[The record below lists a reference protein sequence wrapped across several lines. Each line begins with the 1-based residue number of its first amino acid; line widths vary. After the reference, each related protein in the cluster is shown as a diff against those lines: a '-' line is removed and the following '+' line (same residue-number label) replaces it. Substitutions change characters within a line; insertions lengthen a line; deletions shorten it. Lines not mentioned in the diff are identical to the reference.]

1 MRAVEREGGGVMA
14 ASTHRVEVVP
24 VVLEKHPN
32 ADSLSIV
39 RVFGFTVCVRT
50 SDWIGRDIGAY
61 IQPDSVVDSTR
72 PEFAFLARHERIK
85 VKKLRG
91 VVSMGLLMPAPDGAE
106 IGDDVAEQLGVTHYE
121 PQIKGE
127 PGTPGG
133 QSLEATTPPSVYAP
147 KYDVE
152 SARRYARDVMIPCEP
167 IIATEKVHGA
177 NARWCFDGEK
187 FHAGSRNEWKLDAEG
202 NMYWSALRGCESLL
216 AWLTANPG
224 AVVYGEVFGKVQDLN
239 YGRPGRVDLVVF
251 DIMRGCEWMSAQAA
265 RAAAPDLPWVPTVY
279 EGAFDWEVIEGLAE
293 GPSLIPGADH
303 VREGIVFKPLTERT
317 DPTIGRVCL
326 KVVGN
331 GYLERA

>member
-1 MRAVEREGGGVMA
+1 MSI
-14 ASTHRVEVVP
+14 STHRVEVVP

-50 SDWIGRDIGAY
+50 ADWIGRETGAY

-72 PEFAFLARHERIK
+72 PDFAFLAKHERIK

-91 VVSMGLLMPAPDGAE
+91 VVSMGLLMPAPEGSSV
-106 IGDDVAEQLGVTHYE
+106 GDDVSEWLGVTHYE
-121 PQIKGE
+121 PPIKGE
-127 PGTPGG
+127 PGTRGG
-133 QSLEATTPPSVYAP
+133 PSREATTPPAVYAP
-147 KYDVE
+147 TYDVE
-152 SARRYARDVMIPCEP
+152 SARRFARDVMIPHEP

-187 FHAGSRNEWKLDAEG
+187 FHAGSRNEWKLDVEG
-202 NMYWSALRGCESLL
+202 NMYWTALRGCEALL
-216 AWLTANPG
+216 AWLQAHPG
-224 AVVYGEVFGKVQDLN
+224 DVVYGEVFGKVQDLN

-251 DIMRGCEWMSAQAA
+251 DIMRGCEWLPALPA
-265 RAAAPDLPWVPTVY
+265 REESLSLPWVPTVY
-279 EGAFDWEVIEGLAE
+279 QGTYDWETLEGLAE

-303 VREGIVFKPLTERT
+303 IREGIVFKPLAERS
-317 DPTIGRVCL
+317 DVRVGRVCL

>member
-1 MRAVEREGGGVMA
+1 MS

-24 VVLEKHPN
+24 VMLEKHPN

-39 RVFGFTVCVRT
+39 RVWGFSVCVRT
-50 SDWIGRDIGAY
+50 VDWIGRDIGAY

-72 PEFAFLARHERIK
+72 PDFAFLARHERIK

-91 VVSMGLLMPAPDGAE
+91 VVSMGLLMPAPEGSK
-106 IGDDVAEQLGVTHYE
+106 IGDDVADLLGVTHYE
-121 PQIKGE
+121 PPIKGDG
-127 PGTPGG
+127 GTPGG
-133 QSLEATTPPSVYAP
+133 PSKEATTPPSVYAP

-152 SARRYARDVMIPCEP
+152 AGRRYARDVMIPGES
-167 IIATEKVHGA
+167 IIVTEKVHGA

-187 FHAGSRNEWKLDAEG
+187 FHAGSRNEWKLDTEG
-202 NMYWSALRGCESLL
+202 NMYWVALRQSAALME
-216 AWLTANPG
+216 WLQQHPG
-224 AVVYGEVFGKVQDLN
+224 DVVYGEVFGKVQDLN

-251 DIMRGCEWMSAQAA
+251 DIMRGCDWVPAVEA
-265 RAAAPDLPWVPTVY
+265 REEAPALPWVPTVCFTT
-279 EGAFDWEVIEGLAE
+279 FDWETLEGLAE

-303 VREGIVFKPLTERT
+303 VREGIVFKPLVERV
-317 DPTIGRVCL
+317 DHSVGRVCL